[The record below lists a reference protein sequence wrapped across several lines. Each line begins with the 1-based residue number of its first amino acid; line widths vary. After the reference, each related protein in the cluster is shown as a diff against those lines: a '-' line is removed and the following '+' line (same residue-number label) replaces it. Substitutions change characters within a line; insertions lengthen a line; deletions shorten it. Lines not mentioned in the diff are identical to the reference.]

1 MLKTPSP
8 LQSHGSPPGGALQPP
23 AGCGA
28 GSSPR
33 FRWNLLRRSFIAS
46 RLFHSIPESWT
57 AIRTSG
63 RPVSTRH
70 EISTLIPVTPKSSLA
85 LLFTLASVLQKF
97 VLAYFHFSPLHAPGM
112 PLISFGSAMQPG
124 GLAPDTSQRLGLAAN
139 GNSARAAGATPRA
152 HATISSARSDRC
164 MKGLLA
170 MGIATRRGPVAAL
183 LSKPQNRGATS
194 RRQSPELGSAPRK
207 GREGA
212 AERAREAAARRGER
226 AADQAWAVRRAAE
239 DQLQCGARRRLAV
252 TVTPL

>member
-70 EISTLIPVTPKSSLA
+70 EISTLMPVTPKSSLE
-85 LLFTLASVLQKF
+85 LLLTLASVLQKF

-152 HATISSARSDRC
+152 HATMSSARSDRC

-170 MGIATRRGPVAAL
+170 MGIATRRGPGRSRNWVTRRIEEVRRGD
-183 LSKPQNRGATS
+183 NR
-194 RRQSPELGSAPRK
+194 RNLGLRAGRAGRARRK
-207 GREGA
+207 GREKGPRGA
-212 AERAREAAARRGER
+212 GS
-226 AADQAWAVRRAAE
+226 
-239 DQLQCGARRRLAV
+239 G
-252 TVTPL
+252 